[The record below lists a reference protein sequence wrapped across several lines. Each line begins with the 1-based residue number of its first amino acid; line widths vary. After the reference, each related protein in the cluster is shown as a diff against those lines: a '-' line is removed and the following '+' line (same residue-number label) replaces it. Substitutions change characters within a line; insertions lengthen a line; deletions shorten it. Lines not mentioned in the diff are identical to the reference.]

1 MLNKVSIVVMNTLNV
16 KEDYYVSH
24 ALALEL
30 EMERKFV
37 LIHLCMKKDKNKPKS
52 HILLPLNKLNLPLQS
67 QNRLNNQET

>member
-16 KEDYYVSH
+16 KEDYDVSH

-37 LIHLCMKKDKNKPKS
+37 SIHLRMKKDKSKPKS
-52 HILLPLNKLNLPLQS
+52 HIFLPPKKLILPL
-67 QNRLNNQET
+67 